1 MGTGTENWWV
11 PCVQH
16 PISRQRGG
24 VGWRDVG
31 YGMGRHGVGC
41 RMQDMGWRDVR
52 CGI

>member
-31 YGMGRHGVGC
+31 YGMGRHGVWDAGC
-41 RMQDMGWRDVR
+41 RIWDGGM
-52 CGI
+52 